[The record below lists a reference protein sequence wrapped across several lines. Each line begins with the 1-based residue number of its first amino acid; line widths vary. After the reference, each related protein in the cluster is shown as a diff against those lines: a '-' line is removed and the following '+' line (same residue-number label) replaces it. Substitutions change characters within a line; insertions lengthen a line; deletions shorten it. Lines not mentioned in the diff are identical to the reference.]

1 MSNAFK
7 PVSYTALANVAS
19 VTTASASTGAF
30 APTSHASVL
39 RIASTV
45 DAFVNI
51 QSQAAD
57 VVADVDNLVVLS
69 NEPAYVKV
77 DTVRGE
83 ISSIDDPGSGS
94 TTIVLSQP
102 DNGTA
107 HDFKVGDLII
117 IENTSG
123 YNSYAVS
130 GGALPTVT
138 AVTNS
143 SAFTIASSGS
153 DVSAE
158 TSGTVRKAYR
168 MGIESVSAVSGTAKA
183 SVHEVT
189 LQG

>member
-7 PVSYTALANVAS
+7 PVSYTALANVTS
-19 VTTASASTGAF
+19 VTTASTSTGAF

-39 RIASTV
+39 RIYSSV

-57 VVADVDNLVVLS
+57 VVADVNNLVVVANQPS
-69 NEPAYVKV
+69 HVKV

-107 HDFKVGDLII
+107 HDFKVGDLIV

-153 DVSAE
+153 DVGAE

-168 MGIESVSAVSGTAKA
+168 MGVEALSGTGKA

>member
-1 MSNAFK
+1 MSTAFR
-7 PVSYTALANVAS
+7 PVSYTALANVTS
-19 VTTASASTGAF
+19 VSTDSASTGAF
-30 APTSHASVL
+30 APKSHASVL
-39 RIASTV
+39 RIYSSV

-57 VVADVDNLVVLS
+57 VVADVDNLIVVA
-69 NEPAYVKV
+69 NEPAHVKV

-83 ISSIDDPGSGS
+83 ISSINDPGSGQ
-94 TTIVLSQP
+94 TPVILSQP

-107 HDFKVGDLII
+107 HGFQVGDLVVF
-117 IENTSG
+117 ENTTN
-123 YNSYAVS
+123 YDSYTVS

-143 SAFTIASSGS
+143 SAFTVASSGS
-153 DVSAE
+153 DVAE
-158 TSGTVRKAYR
+158 NTSGTVRKAYK
-168 MGIESVSAVSGTAKA
+168 MGIESVAGTGKA

>member
-19 VTTASASTGAF
+19 VTTTSASTGAF

-39 RIASTV
+39 RIYSSV
-45 DAFVNI
+45 DSFVNI
-51 QSQAAD
+51 QSQAAA
-57 VVADVDNLVVLS
+57 VVASVDNLVVVA
-69 NEPAYVKV
+69 NEPAHVKV
-77 DTVRGE
+77 DSVRGE

-94 TTIVLSQP
+94 TVIVLSQP

-107 HDFKVGDLII
+107 HGFVVGDLIV

-123 YNSYAVS
+123 YNSYTVS

-153 DVSAE
+153 DVAAE
-158 TSGTVRKAYR
+158 TTGTVRKAYR
-168 MGIESVSAVSGTAKA
+168 MGIESVAGTGKA

>member
-7 PVSYTALANVAS
+7 PVSYTALANVSS
-19 VTTASASTGAF
+19 VSTTSASTGAF

-39 RIASTV
+39 RIYSSV

-51 QSQAAD
+51 QSQAAA
-57 VVADVDNLVVLS
+57 VVADVNNLVVVANQPS
-69 NEPAYVKV
+69 HVKV

-83 ISSIDDPGSGS
+83 IASIDDPGSGS
-94 TTIVLSQP
+94 TVIVLSQP

-107 HDFKVGDLII
+107 HGFVVGDLIV

-153 DVSAE
+153 DVAAE
-158 TSGTVRKAYR
+158 TAGTVRKAYR
-168 MGIESVSAVSGTAKA
+168 MGIESVAGTGKA

>member
-7 PVSYTALANVAS
+7 PVGYTALANVAS

-45 DAFVNI
+45 DAYVNI
-51 QSQAAD
+51 VSQAAD

-153 DVSAE
+153 DVAAE

-168 MGIESVSAVSGTAKA
+168 MGVEALSGTGKA

>member
-7 PVSYTALANVAS
+7 PVSYTALANVSS
-19 VTTASASTGAF
+19 VTTTSASTGAF

-39 RIASTV
+39 RIYSSV

-51 QSQAAD
+51 QSQAAA
-57 VVADVDNLVVLS
+57 VVADVNNLVVVANQPS
-69 NEPAYVKV
+69 HVKV

-83 ISSIDDPGSGS
+83 IASIDDPGSGS
-94 TTIVLSQP
+94 TTIVLAEP

-107 HDFKVGDLII
+107 HDFKVGDLIV

-153 DVSAE
+153 DVAAE

-168 MGIESVSAVSGTAKA
+168 MGVEAISGTGKA

>member
-7 PVSYTALANVAS
+7 PVSYTALANVTS
-19 VTTASASTGAF
+19 VTTASVSTGAF

-39 RIASTV
+39 RIYSSV

-57 VVADVDNLVVLS
+57 VVADVNNLVVVANQPS
-69 NEPAYVKV
+69 HVKV

-107 HDFKVGDLII
+107 HGFEVGDLIV

-153 DVSAE
+153 DVAAE

-168 MGIESVSAVSGTAKA
+168 MGIESVSGTGKA

>member
-1 MSNAFK
+1 MSTAFR

-19 VTTASASTGAF
+19 VSTDSSSTGAF

-39 RIASTV
+39 RIYCST
-45 DAFVNI
+45 DSYVNI
-51 QSQAAD
+51 QSQAAA
-57 VVADVDNLVVLS
+57 VVADVDNLVVSS

-153 DVSAE
+153 DVAAE

-168 MGIESVSAVSGTAKA
+168 MGVESLSGTGKA

>member
-7 PVSYTALANVAS
+7 PVSYTALANVS
-19 VTTASASTGAF
+19 TVSTTSASTGAF

-39 RIASTV
+39 RIYSSV

-51 QSQAAD
+51 QSQAAA
-57 VVADVDNLVVLS
+57 VSADVNNLVVVA
-69 NEPAYVKV
+69 NEPAHVKV

-94 TTIVLSQP
+94 TVIVLAQP

-107 HDFKVGDLII
+107 HGFEVGDLIV

-153 DVSAE
+153 DVAAE

-168 MGIESVSAVSGTAKA
+168 MGIESVAGTGKA

>member
-1 MSNAFK
+1 MRNAFK
-7 PVSYTALANVAS
+7 PVRYTALANVSS
-19 VTTASASTGAF
+19 VTTTSASTGAF

-39 RIASTV
+39 RIYSSV

-51 QSQAAD
+51 QSQAAA
-57 VVADVDNLVVLS
+57 VVADVNNLVVVANQPS
-69 NEPAYVKV
+69 HVKV

-83 ISSIDDPGSGS
+83 IASIDDPGSGS
-94 TTIVLSQP
+94 TTIVLAEP

-107 HDFKVGDLII
+107 HDFKVGDLIV

-153 DVSAE
+153 DVAAE

-168 MGIESVSAVSGTAKA
+168 MGVEAISGTGKA

>member
-7 PVSYTALANVAS
+7 PVSYTALANVSS
-19 VTTASASTGAF
+19 VTTTSASTGAF

-39 RIASTV
+39 RIYSSV

-51 QSQAAD
+51 QSQAAA
-57 VVADVDNLVVLS
+57 VVADVNNLVVVANQPS
-69 NEPAYVKV
+69 HVKV

-83 ISSIDDPGSGS
+83 IASIDDPGSGS
-94 TTIVLSQP
+94 TTIVLAEP

-107 HDFKVGDLII
+107 HSFEVGDLIV

-153 DVSAE
+153 DVAAE

-168 MGIESVSAVSGTAKA
+168 MGIESVAGTGKA

>member
-45 DAFVNI
+45 DAYVNI
-51 QSQAAD
+51 VSQAAD

-130 GGALPTVT
+130 GGALPTVPEVSAATSLPEDAMVNALEFVT
-138 AVTNS
+138 AVTVGN
-143 SAFTIASSGS
+143 APP
-153 DVSAE
+153 D
-158 TSGTVRKAYR
+158 
-168 MGIESVSAVSGTAKA
+168 TA
-183 SVHEVT
+183 
-189 LQG
+189 

>member
-7 PVSYTALANVAS
+7 PVSYTALANVSS
-19 VTTASASTGAF
+19 VTTTSASTGAF

-39 RIASTV
+39 RIYSSV

-51 QSQAAD
+51 QSQAAA
-57 VVADVDNLVVLS
+57 VVADVNNLVVVANQPS
-69 NEPAYVKV
+69 HVKV

-83 ISSIDDPGSGS
+83 IASIDDPGSGS
-94 TTIVLSQP
+94 TTIVLAEP

-107 HDFKVGDLII
+107 HDFKVGDLIV

-153 DVSAE
+153 DVAAE

-168 MGIESVSAVSGTAKA
+168 MGIESVAGTGKA